1 MSIAGYL
8 YEFERE
14 SDLPRLVNAFRK
26 SLTRMAGSPLR
37 PVSSVG
43 AVIDLASYKDAMSG
57 NGGALAALETRLK
70 VRKQTIDEERMLAL
84 VVAREARDLPK
95 RELKRVARKGPA
107 ATGGPYDWH
116 LLETRT
122 VQAWKLFQDTFG
134 GIPWSGIRVG
144 QIDTGYTEHEGLGF
158 TGNTSAWVD
167 TFDDYNYMAE
177 HGGQFTEAGSNFP
190 FNESPEIAI
199 DPLSGVNGGHGTKT
213 NSVLSGYS
221 DVADYRGAAPQVPV
235 VPIRL
240 SDIVWIE
247 HLLAT
252 DLPSAI
258 MRLVDQVGVRL
269 ITLSMGAP
277 YHHWT
282 PGSLSNAIN
291 HAYERGV
298 FLFCAAGN
306 NIGGSSVVTP
316 ACLERTI
323 AVGGTTRDQMPW
335 TGSSRGPEVEIS
347 APAEPIHRAERR
359 RDGTDA
365 YGVGDGTS
373 YATPQVCAAA
383 ALWLAWHGDAI
394 ARNYAEPWQPIEAFR
409 TLLAATAAPLAG
421 DPNFWKGKWGAGLLD
436 TEALLLAALPAAS
449 ALRKSAEA

>member
-1 MSIAGYL
+1 VTIAGYL
-8 YEFERE
+8 YEVERE
-14 SDLPRLVNAFRK
+14 SDLPRLIRAFEK

-37 PVSSVG
+37 PVSSVS
-43 AVIDLASYKDAMSG
+43 AVIDLDSYKDAMSG
-57 NGGALAALETRLK
+57 NAAALSKLEARLR
-70 VRKQTIDEERMLAL
+70 VRKQTIDEQRMLAL
-84 VVAREARDLPK
+84 MVARESRDLPD
-95 RELKRVARKGPA
+95 RQLKRVARKGPA

-122 VQAWKLFQDTFG
+122 VEAWKLFQDAHG
-134 GIPWSGIRVG
+134 GIPWNGIRVG

-158 TGNTSAWVD
+158 IGSTSAWVD

-190 FNESPEIAI
+190 FNESPETAI
-199 DPLSGVNGGHGTKT
+199 DPLSGVHGGHGTKT

-221 DVADYRGAAPQVPV
+221 DVANYRGAAPQIPV

-240 SDIVWIE
+240 TDIVWIE

-258 MRLVDQVGVRL
+258 MRLVDKVGVRL

-277 YHHWT
+277 YHDWT
-282 PGSLSNAIN
+282 PKALSRAIN

-298 FLFCAAGN
+298 FVFCAAGN
-306 NIGGSSVVTP
+306 NIPVPDVVTP

-323 AVGGTTRDQMPW
+323 AVGGTTRDRMPW

-347 APAEPIHRAERR
+347 APADPIHRAERK

-383 ALWLAWHGDAI
+383 ALWLAWHGGAI
-394 ARNYAEPWQPIEAFR
+394 AANYPEPWQPIEAFR
-409 TLLAATAAPLAG
+409 ELLADTAAPLAG

-436 TEALLLAALPAAS
+436 TEALLLAPLPAAS
-449 ALRKSAEA
+449 SLRKSAEA

>member
-1 MSIAGYL
+1 MTIAGYL
-8 YEFERE
+8 YEAERAA
-14 SDLPRLVNAFRK
+14 DLPKLIKAFRN
-26 SLTRMAGSPLR
+26 SLTRMAGSPLQ
-37 PVSSVG
+37 PVSSVS

-57 NGGALAALETRLK
+57 NAEALSRLEARLK
-70 VRKQTIDEERMLAL
+70 VRKQTIDEQRMYAL
-84 VVAREARDLPK
+84 MVAREPRDLPD
-95 RELKRVARKGPA
+95 RELKRVARIGPA

-122 VQAWKLFQDTFG
+122 VQAWKLFEDTYG
-134 GIPWSGIRVG
+134 GISWDRIRVG

-158 TGNTSAWVD
+158 TGHTSAWVD

-177 HGGQFTEAGSNFP
+177 HGGAYTEAGSNFP

-213 NSVLSGYS
+213 NSVLSGFS

-240 SDIVWIE
+240 TDIVWLE
-247 HLLAT
+247 GVLGT

-258 MRLVDQVGVRL
+258 MRLVDKAGVRL

-277 YHHWT
+277 HYL
-282 PGSLSNAIN
+282 PIPKALCNAIN

-298 FLFCAAGN
+298 FVFCAAGN
-306 NIGGSSVVTP
+306 NWPRSDVVLP
-316 ACLERTI
+316 ASLNRTI
-323 AVGGTTRDQMPW
+323 AVGGTTRDKMPW

-347 APAEPIHRAERR
+347 APADPIHRAERH

-394 ARNYAEPWQPIEAFR
+394 AANYPEPWQPIEALR

-421 DPNFWKGKWGAGLLD
+421 DPDFWKGRWGAGMLD
-436 TEALLLAALPAAS
+436 TEALLRAPLPAAS
-449 ALRKSAEA
+449 SLRKSAEA